1 MIKYRPVILE
11 TANIQSRLY
20 TPGGENVLIKPDS
33 PYLFSNLTL
42 DLQKKTSYSLRQA
55 SPQLTTFPVNKQK
68 IRGFPQYLNKF
79 YNGVKTH
86 QNRTKCKPT
95 VYHRTLR
102 TFNPRYSVP
111 YVLCTYVKHI
121 LYTVHPVNGDPY
133 LQCFP
138 ATTLKVRVFTYYPCP
153 IYRAPFI
160 HLTNQG

>member
-1 MIKYRPVILE
+1 M
-11 TANIQSRLY
+11 
-20 TPGGENVLIKPDS
+20 GENVLIKPDS

-79 YNGVKTH
+79 YNGVKTP
-86 QNRTKCKPT
+86 QNRTKRKPT

-111 YVLCTYVKHI
+111 YVLCTLCKAYSIYSAPCEWRSLLTVFPRNHTKGTGIYVLLLPCTQGTLHTSYKPGQLCHNEI
-121 LYTVHPVNGDPY
+121 H
-133 LQCFP
+133 FP
-138 ATTLKVRVFTYYPCP
+138 QP
-153 IYRAPFI
+153 
-160 HLTNQG
+160 